1 MGDNWAEDREERNYG
16 ADPWREPTA
25 DPDDTV
31 IFSEFGR
38 VLDHTDYRSHWFVLV
53 KAQFGG
59 YYLLVK
65 HGGGQERINL
75 GYLCF
80 FRKGHPRVIDAMKV
94 MDTDDRYLMLHTFYD
109 IHKDSRR
116 AERAKVTHELTQ
128 AFVEGRLK
136 KRKIKG
142 QSAYKV
148 RVEPRQ
154 EARG

>member
-1 MGDNWAEDREERNYG
+1 MKYDPDNYG
-16 ADPWREPTA
+16 SESWREPA
-25 DPDDTV
+25 PDEGDTV

-38 VLDHTDYRSHWFVLV
+38 SLDNTNYKSHWFMLV
-53 KAQFGG
+53 SQRFGG
-59 YYLLVK
+59 YALLVK

-80 FRKGHPRVIDAMKV
+80 FHKGHPRIIDTMKV

-109 IHKDSRR
+109 IHTDSRR
-116 AERAKVTHELTQ
+116 AERDKVTAELKT

-142 QSAYKV
+142 QAAYKV
-148 RVEPRQ
+148 KVEPRQ
-154 EARG
+154 ASINPA